1 MKEIEGK
8 GIVEWITQQINNILN
23 LQVLKPLFNKVV
35 NEEYSKGLEK
45 SELQFEMNFVPQ
57 QENLATLNETMM
69 DNIEQQ
75 GMEITHSVKGELQR
89 WKLNNENLKQAKSR
103 IKQAMMNKKWNYKV
117 KRVIRT
123 ESLRANN
130 WGALDGAK
138 QSGLSMKKYLD
149 IILDDVTSPICKAGD
164 RKYGTKD
171 KGIPLDKE
179 FIVKVD
185 NKTYKAQAPPFHP
198 NCRTVVRFVRDDE

>member
-149 IILDDVTSPICKAGD
+149 IILDDVTSPICKAED